1 MATITTFTR
10 ARPAESTVAV
20 ASRDLTP
27 SALGRFGSV
36 VVTEDVTQD
45 GGASV
50 SVREDAYSWTG
61 PLGASIDPRT
71 GRPFRVASWVPAWP
85 TDLLALATEQ
95 PLSAYMTT
103 TETTYDGLIAA
114 VASLLGQWGWTSE
127 TETV

>member
-36 VVTEDVTQD
+36 VLTEDVTQD

-61 PLGASIDPRT
+61 PLGASTDPRT
-71 GRPFRVASWVPAWP
+71 GRPFRVAPWVPAWP
-85 TDLLALATEQ
+85 ADLLALATEE
-95 PLSAYMTT
+95 PLSVYMSTT
-103 TETTYDGLIAA
+103 ATTYDGLIAA
-114 VASLLGQWGWTSE
+114 VASLLEQRGWTSE
-127 TETV
+127 AEAV

>member
-20 ASRDLTP
+20 AARDTTP

-36 VVTEDVTQD
+36 VVTEDPTQD

-50 SVREDAYSWTG
+50 SVREDAFAWTG
-61 PLGASIDPRT
+61 SLGAAIDPRT
-71 GRPFRVASWVPAWP
+71 GRPFRVAPWVPAWP

-95 PLSAYMTT
+95 PLSAYVTT
-103 TETTYDGLIAA
+103 SATSYAGLLAA
-114 VASLLGQWGWTSE
+114 VASKLGAWGWTSE
-127 TETV
+127 SETV